1 MMPQSDNKPKGLS
14 DILRY
19 CYLVSFIILLLFF
32 GQVLFIP
39 MFYGLF
45 IAMVMYPVCRWLE
58 KKHITRG
65 IAIGICLGIV
75 AVLFLA
81 LVALLGWQVALFR
94 QDIPELASK
103 FRPMIPAIRTW
114 LNDYLSITIEMQDEW
129 LHKTALNMS
138 GNAGGWLQ
146 ATFSTLTGF
155 LFYLFLVP
163 VHAALFL
170 YHRGMFVRFLQRIAG
185 EKYRDK
191 TGVILGE
198 VIHTYFNYVKGM
210 VLVYIIVGILNS
222 IGLLAL
228 GIRHAILFGMMTA
241 FMTIIPYVGIFIS
254 AALPVSVAFIISDS
268 IWLPLGV
275 VAVFSVVQYLEANV
289 IFPAVVG
296 TQLNVSTWAT
306 LVAIIAGG
314 IIWGVSGMI
323 LFIPF
328 VAILKIV
335 TDHIKELDWLNILL
349 NRDQS

>member
-1 MMPQSDNKPKGLS
+1 MAGIIGRNLLASSGISCLNKATCQPSKATS
-14 DILRY
+14 AKKSTATIPRH
-19 CYLVSFIILLLFF
+19 
-32 GQVLFIP
+32 IP
-39 MFYGLF
+39 M
-45 IAMVMYPVCRWLE
+45 
-58 KKHITRG
+58 
-65 IAIGICLGIV
+65 AIPLVIC
-75 AVLFLA
+75 F
-81 LVALLGWQVALFR
+81 F
-94 QDIPELASK
+94 S
-103 FRPMIPAIRTW
+103 
-114 LNDYLSITIEMQDEW
+114 SH
-129 LHKTALNMS
+129 LH
-138 GNAGGWLQ
+138 
-146 ATFSTLTGF
+146 TGF